1 MLEQEQCMKRPNKS
15 QLIIKKEREKSTIK
29 NIRIKKE
36 IITLVKIDKVKEITT
51 HTRREMAISSIA
63 MIIIKEAM
71 EE

>member
-1 MLEQEQCMKRPNKS
+1 LLEQEQCMKRPNKS

>member
-1 MLEQEQCMKRPNKS
+1 MKRPNKS